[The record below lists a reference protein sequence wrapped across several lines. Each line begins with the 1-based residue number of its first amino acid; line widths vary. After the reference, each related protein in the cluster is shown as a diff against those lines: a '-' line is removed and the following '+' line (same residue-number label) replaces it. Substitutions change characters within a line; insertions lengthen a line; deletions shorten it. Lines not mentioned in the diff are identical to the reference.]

1 MMHEVVVLGG
11 QQGIYEVLG
20 DVGEVDG
27 AAAHFAEFGDQL
39 AIGTV
44 HPQRDLHAYIAQ
56 GLDRGQAR
64 AEIEV
69 GAAEAKQYGT
79 EQGDTGP
86 RQKLQQAHRQSCLSR
101 ERNELSGWRRE
112 KAQTVHI
119 ISVFSL
125 K

>member
-1 MMHEVVVLGG
+1 MAREVVVLGG
-11 QQGIYEVLG
+11 QQGIDEVLG
-20 DVGEVDG
+20 DVGEVDR
-27 AAAHFAEFGDQL
+27 AAAHFAELGDQL
-39 AIGTV
+39 VIGAID
-44 HPQRDLHAYIAQ
+44 PQRDLHAHIAQ
-56 GLDRGQAR
+56 GFDRGQAR

-86 RQKLQQAHRQSCLSR
+86 RQKLQQAHRESCLSR

-112 KAQTVHI
+112 KAKTDHI